1 MVDLLFYLPFL
12 TPVVTAQFGQRRR
25 WAVYATYGLL
35 IAINLGLLGFVGLAL
50 LNQLAEVLSP
60 GSMDPEAL
68 VVNWL
73 VVAAIC
79 LLTAVV
85 AFLPL
90 IPVVR
95 RWMARWLPIDPGSL
109 VHTTALAFAVYQ
121 IGLSLAQL
129 ALIGNLET
137 LADAE
142 VALTPWDVVTT
153 GIPLLLFGLAGVGL
167 FVRRDVRGVVERLA
181 LRRPTLRQLL
191 VAVGVTLLLLAFD
204 YGVTL
209 LWQAVD
215 PAGYDLVDR
224 VANNIFGDL
233 LSLGGAVA
241 LGLSAGISEEVLF
254 RGAVQPRL
262 GLLLTTL
269 LFAIGH
275 IQYGLTLAT
284 VEIYI
289 IGLALGLLRNRT
301 STTICIVVHASYNA
315 AGVLLGMA

>member
-1 MVDLLFYLPFL
+1 
-12 TPVVTAQFGQRRR
+12 
-25 WAVYATYGLL
+25 
-35 IAINLGLLGFVGLAL
+35 
-50 LNQLAEVLSP
+50 
-60 GSMDPEAL
+60 MDPEAL